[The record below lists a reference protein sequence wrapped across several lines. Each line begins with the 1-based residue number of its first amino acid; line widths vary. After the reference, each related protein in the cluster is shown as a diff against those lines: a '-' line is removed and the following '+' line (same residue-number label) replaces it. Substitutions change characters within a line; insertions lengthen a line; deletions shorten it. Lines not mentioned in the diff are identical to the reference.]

1 MGMIKDT
8 DGELWYHSPS
18 GYRQTLASHNR
29 KNNRRMFVDGEY
41 IPKSHPL
48 WKAGRYKSFNEA
60 AFSSLENF
68 TSTNE
73 GFVYVITNKAW
84 PEWVKIGMAIDAEDR
99 LKGYQTSSP
108 MRDFELKFFA
118 PFKDRRKAETFAHNE
133 CKKLGVEQN
142 GEWFKMS
149 VDTAKK
155 IIGDLHGAS

>member
-1 MGMIKDT
+1 
-8 DGELWYHSPS
+8 
-18 GYRQTLASHNR
+18 
-29 KNNRRMFVDGEY
+29 
-41 IPKSHPL
+41 
-48 WKAGRYKSFNEA
+48 
-60 AFSSLENF
+60 
-68 TSTNE
+68 
-73 GFVYVITNKAW
+73 
-84 PEWVKIGMAIDAEDR
+84 MAIDAEDR

-118 PFKDRRKAETFAHNE
+118 PFKDRRKAETFAHSE